1 MAEHMELGLALTLC
15 GLGAG
20 FLIPS
25 FILAWIDIRKRRYC
39 TATATAVVVNIV
51 TKNSENGLSFHPV
64 YEYVVGGTT
73 YSNMGAYISH
83 RVPEKG
89 SVIEI
94 KYNPDKPKQSYIV
107 GYDTKVYRTLS
118 VIFGIIGMIPILV
131 CIGIAVFF

>member
-1 MAEHMELGLALTLC
+1 MT
-15 GLGAG
+15 
-20 FLIPS
+20 
-25 FILAWIDIRKRRYC
+25 
-39 TATATAVVVNIV
+39 TTAVVVNIV
-51 TKNSENGLSFHPV
+51 TKNSSEGLSFHPV

-89 SVIEI
+89 STIEI

-107 GYDTKVYRTLS
+107 GYDIKVYRILS
-118 VIFGIIGMIPILV
+118 ILFGIIGMIPILV

>member
-1 MAEHMELGLALTLC
+1 MKEKFGKEVAEHMELGLALTLW

-25 FILAWIDIRKRRYC
+25 FILVWIDTRKRRYC
-39 TATATAVVVNIV
+39 TATTTAVVVNIV
-51 TKNSENGLSFHPV
+51 TKNGENGLSFHPV

-89 SVIEI
+89 TTIEI
-94 KYNPDKPKQSYIV
+94 KYNPDKPNQSRIV
-107 GYDTKVYRTLS
+107 
-118 VIFGIIGMIPILV
+118 ILTASA
-131 CIGIAVFF
+131 I